1 MIGPGI
7 SVLEGNAASLA
18 GEVATATVGETT
30 ITVNILDSVEIV
42 AADGTTTVVPFSG
55 FGTNPC
61 EDLVFE
67 YRSPTCDIDI
77 RLKCS
82 GERSLDIEEDPCG
95 ADTNR
100 LFDPAGCVLLPARD
114 DVLENPEGLTDL
126 FFTFAQFID
135 HDYGL
140 SPLSQINADQPG
152 FGRLGRTPEIE
163 ISFPIEVPADDFF
176 FVRPELEFTRAEFV
190 EDSPVPTQ
198 LNLHSSFLDGS
209 QIYGVDFIRAR
220 FLRSFVDGELA
231 LSPGEFPPFNGPG
244 SLEDGFL
251 GTTVENGPNT
261 DSEFFV
267 AGDSRSNEQILLQS
281 MHVLFLREHNS
292 VARELAVAFPNFDDE
307 SLYQIARAIVI
318 AEYQCIVYTEWLP
331 LLLGTG
337 APSPLDF
344 VYDPTIDATVT
355 AIFTTSAFRFGH
367 SLVGTNVLRL
377 GPGPKETA
385 DMELIPVRDV
395 FFSPELFGADGIDP
409 FVRGGAWHLCKELD
423 NKIVDELRT
432 FLVVDFPSGTVDPP
446 LFDLM
451 AFNINRARDL
461 GLPQFNDIR
470 ALFGLT
476 PYTSFSEF
484 VADPNLADLASE
496 VYFGDVEI
504 VDSFFGGM
512 VEVEVNGGQLG
523 ETFSTIVA
531 EQFVRSR
538 YLSLHSSLHVYLT
551 YVLFAEMAIGS
562 STRVSHSLPFSS
574 KAFRECSPSLTTL

>member
-1 MIGPGI
+1 M
-7 SVLEGNAASLA
+7 A
-18 GEVATATVGETT
+18 GEIATATVGETT
-30 ITVNILDSVEIV
+30 ITVNILESVEIV
-42 AADGTTTVVPFSG
+42 AADGTTTTVPFFG
-55 FGTNPC
+55 FGMTAC

-67 YRSPTCDIDI
+67 YRSPTCNIDI

-100 LFDPAGCVLLPARD
+100 LFDPAGCFISPARD

-140 SPLSQINADQPG
+140 SPLSQIDPDQPG
-152 FGRLGRTPEIE
+152 LGRLGRTPDIE

-176 FVRPELEFTRAEFV
+176 FTSRPELEFTRAEFV
-190 EDSPVPTQ
+190 EDGPVPTQ
-198 LNLHSSFLDGS
+198 LNLHSSYLDGS

-220 FLRSFVDGELA
+220 FLRSFTGGELA
-231 LSPGEFPPFNGPG
+231 LSAGGFPPLNGAEGPG
-244 SLEDGFL
+244 SL
-251 GTTVENGPNT
+251 GTSVENGPNM
-261 DSEFFV
+261 DSRFFV

-292 VARELAVAFPNFDDE
+292 VAAELATAFPNFDDE

-331 LLLGTG
+331 LLLGTA
-337 APSPLDF
+337 APSPTAF
-344 VYDPTIDATVT
+344 VYDPALDATVT

-395 FFSPELFGADGIDP
+395 FFTPELFGADGIDP

-432 FLVVDFPSGTVDPP
+432 FLVVDFPSGTINPP

-451 AFNINRARDL
+451 AFNIQRARDL

-470 ALFGLT
+470 SLFGLT
-476 PYTSFSEF
+476 PYTAFSEF

-496 VYFGDVEI
+496 VYGGDVGI

-531 EQFVRSR
+531 EQFRRSR
-538 YLSLHSSLHVYLT
+538 Y
-551 YVLFAEMAIGS
+551 
-562 STRVSHSLPFSS
+562 
-574 KAFRECSPSLTTL
+574 PSLYALMI